1 MRSDE
6 AKDAAGD
13 VITPEGDC
21 SYRIIRYYAEYTD
34 GESPTYLS
42 EIKSAVAE
50 EEGAN
55 PEALREGTFEEITW
69 VFRHLMMTAY
79 AEEISEEESH

>member
-1 MRSDE
+1 MRYPELSEGKTLYYTLYGSNDGEHFDEIAQVRSDE

-34 GESPTYLS
+34 G
-42 EIKSAVAE
+42 
-50 EEGAN
+50 N
-55 PEALREGTFEEITW
+55 R
-69 VFRHLMMTAY
+69 
-79 AEEISEEESH
+79 